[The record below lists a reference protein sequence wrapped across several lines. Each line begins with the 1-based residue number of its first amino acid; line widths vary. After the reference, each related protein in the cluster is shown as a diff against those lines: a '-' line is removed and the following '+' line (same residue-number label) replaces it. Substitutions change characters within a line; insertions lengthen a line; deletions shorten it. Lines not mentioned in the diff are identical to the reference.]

1 MRSPAR
7 PGRATNSPDRG
18 NDDRRTMGACHS
30 CRSTPDRLRGYGPSG
45 IGGSVVHRSGHV
57 HGDLHY
63 RAVRTQGTSPEPRQ
77 LRGRRKQLAP
87 NVCVSYRRP
96 SQPVCCGD
104 LFLGIRRHG
113 ARSLSPVAPP
123 QVKAPESE
131 GHREYSCNSTP
142 PDKGLPQCEQDRP
155 DKERGAYPRIRN
167 LVGHVATFRVSV
179 LGSCGEEHGGE
190 VSPGKP
196 RWENAYLCR
205 CDSASRG

>member
-1 MRSPAR
+1 MTTRTRALRNLAVYAAGFLPFALFWRSIGFVPSVLIGVIAMLVVALIFRRHDAKPAR

-30 CRSTPDRLRGYGPSG
+30 CRSTSDRLGGYGPSG

-57 HGDLHY
+57 HRDLHY

-131 GHREYSCNSTP
+131 GHRE
-142 PDKGLPQCEQDRP
+142 
-155 DKERGAYPRIRN
+155 
-167 LVGHVATFRVSV
+167 
-179 LGSCGEEHGGE
+179 
-190 VSPGKP
+190 
-196 RWENAYLCR
+196 
-205 CDSASRG
+205 